1 MLTLGIET
9 SCDETALAVYDPEH
23 GIIAEAI
30 YSQID
35 LHAMYGGVVPE
46 LASRDHCQKILP
58 LLENNILNTVDI
70 KDIELIAYTAG
81 PGLGGALLIGESF
94 AQGLA
99 IALNLPLIGVNHLE
113 GHLQAPF
120 LNQNKLRHPLLTL
133 LVSGGHSMIID
144 VADLGQY
151 SILGESRDD
160 AVGEAFDKVA
170 KLLDLRYPGGPEI
183 EKLAQNGELGVF
195 NFPIPLADKDTFDM
209 SFSGLKT
216 SVLYA
221 LQDIKTPSDK
231 DKANIAIAFQEA
243 ATSALAKKV
252 HKALTHTKRPLLVC
266 TGGVAANK
274 VLRSKLTEIAKN
286 CDAEILFPELK
297 HCTDNAAMIAYV
309 GYLRR
314 KEASRSFQS
323 IVKSRWPLK
332 TLSSI
337 HG

>member
-1 MLTLGIET
+1 
-9 SCDETALAVYDPEH
+9 
-23 GIIAEAI
+23 
-30 YSQID
+30 
-35 LHAMYGGVVPE
+35 
-46 LASRDHCQKILP
+46 
-58 LLENNILNTVDI
+58 
-70 KDIELIAYTAG
+70 
-81 PGLGGALLIGESF
+81 
-94 AQGLA
+94 
-99 IALNLPLIGVNHLE
+99 
-113 GHLQAPF
+113 
-120 LNQNKLRHPLLTL
+120 
-133 LVSGGHSMIID
+133 
-144 VADLGQY
+144 LGQY

-221 LQDIKTPSDK
+221 LQDIKTPSDQ

-286 CDAEILFPELK
+286 CDTEILFPELK
-297 HCTDNAAMIAYV
+297 HCTDNAAMIAYA

>member
-1 MLTLGIET
+1 
-9 SCDETALAVYDPEH
+9 
-23 GIIAEAI
+23 
-30 YSQID
+30 
-35 LHAMYGGVVPE
+35 
-46 LASRDHCQKILP
+46 
-58 LLENNILNTVDI
+58 
-70 KDIELIAYTAG
+70 
-81 PGLGGALLIGESF
+81 
-94 AQGLA
+94 
-99 IALNLPLIGVNHLE
+99 
-113 GHLQAPF
+113 
-120 LNQNKLRHPLLTL
+120 
-133 LVSGGHSMIID
+133 MIRD

-151 SILGESRDD
+151 TILGESRDD

-221 LQDIKTPSDK
+221 LHDIKAPSDQ

-252 HKALTHTKRPLLVC
+252 YKALTHTKRPLLVC

>member
-70 KDIELIAYTAG
+70 QDIELIAYTAG

-99 IALNLPLIGVNHLE
+99 TALNLPLIGVNHLE

-120 LNQNKLRHPLLTL
+120 LNQNEVKYPLLTL

-151 SILGESRDD
+151 TILGESRDD

-183 EKLAQNGELGVF
+183 EKLAQSGELGVF

-221 LQDIKTPSDK
+221 LQDIKTPSDQ

>member
-70 KDIELIAYTAG
+70 QDIELIAYTAG

-120 LNQNKLRHPLLTL
+120 LNQNAVRHPLLTL

-151 SILGESRDD
+151 TILGESRDD

-183 EKLAQNGELGVF
+183 EKLAESGELGVF

-221 LQDIKTPSDK
+221 LQDIKTPSDQ

>member
-9 SCDETALAVYDPEH
+9 SCDETALAVYNSEH
-23 GIIAEAI
+23 GIVAEAI

-70 KDIELIAYTAG
+70 QDIQLIAYTAG

-99 IALNLPLIGVNHLE
+99 TALNLPLIGVNHLE

-120 LNQNKLRHPLLTL
+120 LNQNEVKYPLLTL

-151 SILGESRDD
+151 TILGESRDD

-183 EKLAQNGELGVF
+183 EKLAQSGELGVF

-221 LQDIKTPSDK
+221 LQDIKTPSDQ

>member
-1 MLTLGIET
+1 
-9 SCDETALAVYDPEH
+9 
-23 GIIAEAI
+23 
-30 YSQID
+30 
-35 LHAMYGGVVPE
+35 
-46 LASRDHCQKILP
+46 
-58 LLENNILNTVDI
+58 
-70 KDIELIAYTAG
+70 
-81 PGLGGALLIGESF
+81 
-94 AQGLA
+94 
-99 IALNLPLIGVNHLE
+99 
-113 GHLQAPF
+113 
-120 LNQNKLRHPLLTL
+120 
-133 LVSGGHSMIID
+133 
-144 VADLGQY
+144 
-151 SILGESRDD
+151 
-160 AVGEAFDKVA
+160 
-170 KLLDLRYPGGPEI
+170 
-183 EKLAQNGELGVF
+183 
-195 NFPIPLADKDTFDM
+195 M

-221 LQDIKTPSDK
+221 LQDITTPSDQ

>member
-9 SCDETALAVYDPEH
+9 SCDETALAVYDPNK
-23 GIIAEAI
+23 GIVAEAV

-35 LHAMYGGVVPE
+35 LHAIYGGVVPE

-58 LLENNILNTVDI
+58 LFESNILNTININDI
-70 KDIELIAYTAG
+70 KLIAYTAG

-99 IALNLPLIGVNHLE
+99 AALNIPVIGVNHLE

-120 LNQNKLRHPLLTL
+120 LGKNKVQFPLLTL

-144 VADLGQY
+144 VEGIGKY
-151 SILGESRDD
+151 NILGESRDD

-170 KLLDLRYPGGPEI
+170 KLLNLRYPGGPEI
-183 EKLAQNGELGVF
+183 EKLAKNGIKGTHK
-195 NFPIPLADKDTFDM
+195 FPIPLSDKDTYDM

-221 LQDIKTPSDK
+221 LQDMSEPTDQDKADIALAFQDSATEALAVKVRKAMIKT
-231 DKANIAIAFQEA
+231 
-243 ATSALAKKV
+243 
-252 HKALTHTKRPLLVC
+252 KRKLLVC
-266 TGGVAANK
+266 TGGVAANT
-274 VLRSKLTEIAKN
+274 VLRSKLIAISKE
-286 CDAEILFPELK
+286 AEADILFPELK
-297 HCTDNAAMIAYV
+297 HCTDNAAMIAYT

-314 KEASRSFQS
+314 DLASQS
-323 IVKSRWPLK
+323 YKSLVRSRWPLK
-332 TLSSI
+332 MLTEI

>member
-70 KDIELIAYTAG
+70 QDIQLIAYTAG

-120 LNQNKLRHPLLTL
+120 LNQNEVRYPLLTL

-183 EKLAQNGELGVF
+183 EKLAQSGELGVF

-221 LQDIKTPSDK
+221 LQDIKTPSDQ

-274 VLRSKLTEIAKN
+274 LLRSKLTEIAKN

>member
-9 SCDETALAVYDPEH
+9 SCDETALAVFDPKK
-23 GIIAEAI
+23 GIIAEAV

-35 LHAMYGGVVPE
+35 LHAVYGGVVPE

-58 LLENNILNTVDI
+58 LLTNKILNTVDI
-70 KDIELIAYTAG
+70 HEIKLIAYTAG

-99 IALNLPLIGVNHLE
+99 MALDIPLIGVNHLE
-113 GHLQAPF
+113 GHLLAPF
-120 LNQNKLRHPLLTL
+120 LNKLDATYPLLTL
-133 LVSGGHSMIID
+133 LVSGGHSLIID
-144 VADLGQY
+144 VAELGQY
-151 SILGESRDD
+151 TILGESRDD

-183 EKLAQNGELGVF
+183 EKLAKKGNPGVF

-221 LQDIKTPSDK
+221 LRGINDPTVQ
-231 DKANIAIAFQEA
+231 DKANIALAFQEA
-243 ATSALAKKV
+243 ATNALTKKV
-252 HKALTHTKRPLLVC
+252 LKALIHTQRPLLVC

-274 VLRSKLTEIAKN
+274 VLRNKLSSIAVDCN
-286 CDAEILFPELK
+286 AAILFPELK

-314 KEASRSFQS
+314 KEASKNFQS

>member
-70 KDIELIAYTAG
+70 QDIELIAYTAG

-120 LNQNKLRHPLLTL
+120 LNQNEVRYPLLTL

-183 EKLAQNGELGVF
+183 EKLAQSGELGVF

-221 LQDIKTPSDK
+221 LQDIKTPSDQ

-274 VLRSKLTEIAKN
+274 LLRSKLTEIAKN

>member
-70 KDIELIAYTAG
+70 QDIELIAYTAG

-120 LNQNKLRHPLLTL
+120 LNQNKVRHPLLTL

-151 SILGESRDD
+151 TILGESRDD

-221 LQDIKTPSDK
+221 LQDIKTPSDQ

>member
-70 KDIELIAYTAG
+70 QDIELIAYTAG

-120 LNQNKLRHPLLTL
+120 LNQNKVRHPLLTL

-144 VADLGQY
+144 VADLRQY
-151 SILGESRDD
+151 TILGESRDD

-221 LQDIKTPSDK
+221 LQDIKTPSDQ

>member
-70 KDIELIAYTAG
+70 QDIELIAYTAG

-99 IALNLPLIGVNHLE
+99 TALNLPLIGVNHLE

-120 LNQNKLRHPLLTL
+120 LNQNEVKYPLLTL

-151 SILGESRDD
+151 TILGESRDD

-183 EKLAQNGELGVF
+183 EKLAQNGEMGVF

-221 LQDIKTPSDK
+221 LQDIKVPSDE

-252 HKALTHTKRPLLVC
+252 RKALMHTKRPLLVC

-274 VLRSKLTEIAKN
+274 VLRSKLTEIARD

>member
-70 KDIELIAYTAG
+70 QDIELIAYTAG

-120 LNQNKLRHPLLTL
+120 LNQNEVRYPLLTL

-183 EKLAQNGELGVF
+183 EKLAESGELGVF

-221 LQDIKTPSDK
+221 LQDIKTPSDQ

>member
-70 KDIELIAYTAG
+70 QDIELIAYTAG

-120 LNQNKLRHPLLTL
+120 LNQNEVRYPLLTL

-151 SILGESRDD
+151 TILGESRDD

-221 LQDIKTPSDK
+221 LQDIKTPSDQ

-297 HCTDNAAMIAYV
+297 HCTDNAAMIAYA

>member
-70 KDIELIAYTAG
+70 QDIELIAYTAG

-120 LNQNKLRHPLLTL
+120 LNQNEVRHPLLTL

-183 EKLAQNGELGVF
+183 ERLAESGELGVF

-221 LQDIKTPSDK
+221 LQDIKTPSDQ

-286 CDAEILFPELK
+286 CAAEILFPELK

-314 KEASRSFQS
+314 NEASRSFQS